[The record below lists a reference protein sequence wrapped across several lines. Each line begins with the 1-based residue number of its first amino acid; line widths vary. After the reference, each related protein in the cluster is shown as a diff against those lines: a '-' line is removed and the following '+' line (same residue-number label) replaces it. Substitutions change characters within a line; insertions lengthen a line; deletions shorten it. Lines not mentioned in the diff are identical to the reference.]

1 MGAVALIGSSVPQVS
16 SWTRINPRSAVKA
29 AAANTPYIKLQE
41 SRELEPV
48 YVDGS
53 ADKISLQSASAHA
66 SVLPGQAKPLSL
78 ASGDLNSDGYP
89 DLLCGYSTTSG
100 GMLTLHR
107 GDPQALAPTNRDVLR
122 DIANNQFPDPF
133 LKDSTVFE
141 LPDAPDFMGAGDFTR
156 DGKMDV
162 IVAAR
167 GGNSLYLLTGDGAG
181 GFSSPQRIELPGTVT
196 AMVTGEINQRDG
208 AVDVAVGVSAPA
220 GASVLIY
227 EATQSLLETVPMARA
242 LPAEAKSLALGR
254 LDDDRL
260 NDLAIVSG
268 TQVMVLH
275 GKDSSGSS
283 QPGDYERAGELETI
297 ELPFAVNAIALGEFI
312 WDRDSRTEMAA
323 LDNNGTVHV
332 LARGELDTR
341 PMTAEDIQAGRQKLA
356 RLRDKT
362 RKGSSKGLVAIETT
376 APAPSLTWHVAED
389 LPGSANDS
397 ALSAAGSAG
406 GSSQPIM
413 FSTRMS
419 ALPSDDLV
427 VMNGAARQL
436 RVMYKEA
443 PKQGDLQL
451 ASKSIGRS
459 SVDMETSDDV
469 AAVLPM
475 RLNVDGR
482 PGLVVMSKGKDAPS
496 FMMPMSATTYTVTRA
511 DDPAPNGCVVGD
523 CSLREAII
531 DSNAN
536 PGADT
541 IVFNAGIN
549 PTLTLTSG
557 GSFENFAAD
566 GDLDIED
573 SLTITGNNQTI
584 ISTNYTSGCGDCKVF
599 GVAQN
604 GTPGLTVSFSGV
616 TIQNG
621 FNDGTNF
628 PGSFFD
634 TGGGVDFFLSGSG
647 NTYSMT
653 NCIIT
658 NNKAT
663 GSFLSHGG
671 GVNVDSFNTAS
682 VGGPSAGTATFTGCT
697 FSNNTADAEGGGL
710 NLAADL
716 HDVNVTNCTFGSN
729 ATTGASSAAG
739 GGGIDI
745 DHSFGGTVTISGGSV
760 TNNTAAGVGGGI
772 NITFNPNVS
781 ISGMTVSGNT
791 STNGGGGSALGG
803 GIAIVTLG
811 VSGFI
816 PTISLSSLTIST
828 NHADIGA
835 AAQGGGVYF
844 NSFHNASLSNCSV
857 SNNTSKSGAGI
868 ANGGSGATPE
878 ATFAI
883 SGGSVTGNAASVS
896 GGGVASIAANTTL
909 SKVTITGNSAATS
922 GGGFFVSGGT
932 LTASF
937 CRIVGN
943 TAPTGRGLRRT
954 AGTAS
959 VQNNWWGANIL
970 PGTIISG
977 TATFSPFLKL
987 THTAS
992 PNPILRNCPTTLT
1005 ASFLVKSDGNTT
1017 SASNLDVLIGLPIT
1031 FNNAVLGT
1039 ISSPQAT
1046 IQSSG
1051 TATATFNAGATGG
1064 NGSADATVDAVTV
1077 TAPITINAPPTITC
1091 PANITKNTDPGLCT
1105 AVATFAPTVTGFP
1118 APTVVCS
1125 PASGSTFPKGTTPV
1139 TCTAS
1144 NGIHPDATCGSPG
1157 TAPDPSCTFN
1167 VIVVDNQPPS
1177 VTCPA
1182 NITVNT
1188 DAGQCSAAVNY
1199 TTPSGSDN
1207 CPGVTVVCSPASG
1220 STFAKGTTT
1229 VTCTATDA
1237 SSLTASCNFTVTV
1250 NDNQPPTIG
1259 ACPSPI
1265 TTNTDAGLCSAI
1277 VTYTTPTASDN
1288 CPGVAVACS
1297 PASGTA
1303 FPKGTTLVTCTAT
1316 DAQNLTASCSFNVTV
1331 IDNQPPSI
1339 TCPASITT
1347 NTDAGQCSAVVNY
1360 ATPTGSDNCPGVT
1373 VVCSPASGAAF
1384 PKGTTTVNCL
1394 ATDAASL
1401 TASCSFTVTV
1411 NDNQPPTIG
1420 ACPSPITTSTDA
1432 GLCSAVVTYS
1442 TPSANDNCPGV
1453 TVVCNPASG
1462 SAFPK
1467 GMSTVTCTATDA
1479 SSLTA
1484 PCSFTVTVS
1493 DNQPP
1498 AIGPCPAP
1506 ITTNTDSGLC
1516 SAIVSY
1522 ATPSS
1527 TDNCPGQTVA
1537 CSPPSGTAFPKGTTT
1552 VTCTAT
1558 DTSANTASCNFTV
1571 TVTDNQPPSI
1581 TCPGNISAIES
1592 PPGSGCAV
1600 VTYTTPT
1607 PTDNCPGATA
1617 NCTPASG
1624 YCFPIGSTTV
1634 TCTATDTSANTAQ
1647 CTFQVNVASACTI
1660 SCPANIVRGN
1670 DPGYCG
1676 AVVTFSPTTSA
1687 GCGTVNCSPSSGSF
1701 FPVGTTNVNCTTS
1714 AGPSCSFTIQ
1724 VNDVE
1729 SPVITCPANVSVPGN
1744 IQGSCSANVNP
1755 GTPMASDNCSVSVVG
1770 VRSDG
1775 QPLNAPYP
1783 QGTTTIT
1790 WTATDPAGHQASCMQ
1805 TVQVTN
1811 PDPVVTITGPP
1822 SGSLYPI
1829 GTSVN
1834 FTGTFSDTGGTHA
1847 ASWSFSSNVN
1857 NYSQAGTVNE
1867 STGAITASFTFNNA
1881 GVYLVTLTVTDGC
1894 GGTGT
1899 ADTVDGLTALVVI
1912 YNPNGGFITGGGWI
1926 DSPAGAYTPNPL
1938 LTGKASFGFVS
1949 KYKPGKATPDGNTEF
1964 QFRSASFNF
1973 KSTDYEF
1980 MVISGAKATLKG
1992 TGTVNGQGNYDFT
2005 LQAIDGQVNGG
2016 GGQDKFRIR
2025 IKNGNQV
2032 IYDNEISNGE
2042 NDDPTTLLGGGSIV
2056 IHKND

>member
-1 MGAVALIGSSVPQVS
+1 
-16 SWTRINPRSAVKA
+16 
-29 AAANTPYIKLQE
+29 
-41 SRELEPV
+41 
-48 YVDGS
+48 
-53 ADKISLQSASAHA
+53 
-66 SVLPGQAKPLSL
+66 
-78 ASGDLNSDGYP
+78 
-89 DLLCGYSTTSG
+89 
-100 GMLTLHR
+100 
-107 GDPQALAPTNRDVLR
+107 
-122 DIANNQFPDPF
+122 
-133 LKDSTVFE
+133 
-141 LPDAPDFMGAGDFTR
+141 
-156 DGKMDV
+156 
-162 IVAAR
+162 
-167 GGNSLYLLTGDGAG
+167 
-181 GFSSPQRIELPGTVT
+181 
-196 AMVTGEINQRDG
+196 
-208 AVDVAVGVSAPA
+208 
-220 GASVLIY
+220 
-227 EATQSLLETVPMARA
+227 
-242 LPAEAKSLALGR
+242 
-254 LDDDRL
+254 
-260 NDLAIVSG
+260 
-268 TQVMVLH
+268 
-275 GKDSSGSS
+275 
-283 QPGDYERAGELETI
+283 
-297 ELPFAVNAIALGEFI
+297 
-312 WDRDSRTEMAA
+312 
-323 LDNNGTVHV
+323 
-332 LARGELDTR
+332 
-341 PMTAEDIQAGRQKLA
+341 
-356 RLRDKT
+356 
-362 RKGSSKGLVAIETT
+362 
-376 APAPSLTWHVAED
+376 
-389 LPGSANDS
+389 
-397 ALSAAGSAG
+397 
-406 GSSQPIM
+406 M

-427 VMNGAARQL
+427 VMNRATRQL

-443 PKQGDLQL
+443 SQGDLQL
-451 ASKSIGRS
+451 ASKSVGRS

-496 FMMPMSATTYTVTRA
+496 FMMPMSATTYTVTRS
-511 DDPAPNGCVVGD
+511 DDPAPNGCLVGD

-549 PTLTLTSG
+549 PTLTISSG
-557 GSFENFAAD
+557 GTFENDAAD
-566 GDLDIED
+566 GDLDIND
-573 SLTITGNNQTI
+573 SLTITGNNQTV
-584 ISTNYTSGCGDCKVF
+584 ISTTYTSACGDCKVF

-604 GTPGLTVSFSGV
+604 GASGLTVSFSGV

-621 FNDGTNF
+621 FNNGTNF
-628 PGSFFD
+628 QGSFFE

-658 NNKAT
+658 NNTAT

-697 FSNNTADAEGGGL
+697 FSNNTAEMEGGGL
-710 NLAADL
+710 NLSADL
-716 HDVNVTNCTFGSN
+716 HDVNVTTCTASNNQTIGSG
-729 ATTGASSAAG
+729 GASA

-745 DHSFGGTVTISGGSV
+745 EHSFGGTVTISGGSV
-760 TNNTAAGVGGGI
+760 TNNTAAGSGGGI

-781 ISGMTVSGNT
+781 ISGMTISGNT
-791 STNGGGGSALGG
+791 STNSGGGSALGG
-803 GIAIVTLG
+803 GIAIVTTG
-811 VSGFI
+811 VSGFT
-816 PTISLSSLTIST
+816 PTISLSSVTVSSNQATAGL
-828 NHADIGA
+828 

-844 NSFHNASLSNCSV
+844 DSFYDATLTNCSV
-857 SNNTSKSGAGI
+857 SSNASKSGAGV
-868 ANGGSGATPE
+868 ANGGSSASPQATL
-878 ATFAI
+878 AI
-883 SGGSVTGNAASVS
+883 SGGSVTGNSASVS
-896 GGGVASIAANTTL
+896 GGGVASISANTTL
-909 SKVTITGNSAATS
+909 SKVTITGNSATTS

-943 TAPTGRGLRRT
+943 TAPTGRGLART

-959 VQNNWWGANIL
+959 VQNNWWGANTL

-992 PNPILRNCPTTLT
+992 PNPVLRNCPTTLT

-1051 TATATFNAGATGG
+1051 TATATFTAGATGG

-1077 TAPITINAPPTITC
+1077 TAPIQINEPAAITC

-1105 AVATFAPTVTGFP
+1105 ATATFTPTVTGFP

-1144 NGIHPDATCGSPG
+1144 NGIHSDATCASPG

-1182 NITVNT
+1182 NITTNT
-1188 DAGQCSAAVNY
+1188 DAGQCSATVNY
-1199 TTPSGSDN
+1199 TTPTGSDN

-1220 STFAKGTTT
+1220 STFSKGTTT

-1250 NDNQPPTIG
+1250 NDNQPPSIG
-1259 ACPSPI
+1259 ACPAPI
-1265 TTNTDAGLCSAI
+1265 TTSTDPNQCSAI
-1277 VTYTTPTASDN
+1277 VNYTSPTASDN
-1288 CPGVAVACS
+1288 CPGVTVACS
-1297 PASGTA
+1297 
-1303 FPKGTTLVTCTAT
+1303 
-1316 DAQNLTASCSFNVTV
+1316 
-1331 IDNQPPSI
+1331 
-1339 TCPASITT
+1339 
-1347 NTDAGQCSAVVNY
+1347 
-1360 ATPTGSDNCPGVT
+1360 
-1373 VVCSPASGAAF
+1373 
-1384 PKGTTTVNCL
+1384 
-1394 ATDAASL
+1394 
-1401 TASCSFTVTV
+1401 
-1411 NDNQPPTIG
+1411 
-1420 ACPSPITTSTDA
+1420 
-1432 GLCSAVVTYS
+1432 
-1442 TPSANDNCPGV
+1442 
-1453 TVVCNPASG
+1453 PASG

-1467 GMSTVTCTATDA
+1467 GTTSVTCTATDA
-1479 SSLTA
+1479 STLTA
-1484 PCSFTVTVS
+1484 TCSFNVTV
-1493 DNQPP
+1493 N
-1498 AIGPCPAP
+1498 
-1506 ITTNTDSGLC
+1506 
-1516 SAIVSY
+1516 
-1522 ATPSS
+1522 
-1527 TDNCPGQTVA
+1527 
-1537 CSPPSGTAFPKGTTT
+1537 
-1552 VTCTAT
+1552 
-1558 DTSANTASCNFTV
+1558 DTQA
-1571 TVTDNQPPSI
+1571 PSI
-1581 TCPGNISAIES
+1581 TCPGNISVTEN
-1592 PPGSGCAV
+1592 PPGSGCAA

-1624 YCFPIGSTTV
+1624 TCFNVGSTTV
-1634 TCTATDTSANTAQ
+1634 TCTATDTSGNTAQ

-1660 SCPANIVRGN
+1660 TCPANIITGN
-1670 DPGYCG
+1670 DAGYCG
-1676 AVVTFSPTTSA
+1676 ATVGYSSPTTSA
-1687 GCGTVNCSPSSGSF
+1687 GCGTVSCSPASGSF
-1701 FPVGTTNVNCTTS
+1701 FPVGTTTVNCTTS
-1714 AGPSCSFTIQ
+1714 AGPSCSFTIR
-1724 VNDVE
+1724 VNDVQ
-1729 SPVITCPANVSVPGN
+1729 PPTIVCPANVSVPGN

-1755 GTPMASDNCSVSVVG
+1755 GTPMASDNCGGVTVVG
-1770 VRSDG
+1770 VRSDS

-1790 WTATDPAGHQASCMQ
+1790 WTATDASGNQASCMQ

-1822 SGSLYPI
+1822 SGSLYPV
-1829 GTSVN
+1829 GTPVN
-1834 FTGTFSDTGGTHA
+1834 FTGTFSDTGGTHTA
-1847 ASWSFSSNVN
+1847 TWSFSSNVN

-1926 DSPAGAYTPNPL
+1926 DSPAGAYTPDPL
-1938 LTGKASFGFVS
+1938 LTGRASFGFVS

-1964 QFRSASFNF
+1964 QFRAASFNF
-1973 KSTDYEF
+1973 TSTDYQF

-1992 TGTVNGQGNYDFT
+1992 TGTVNGQGTYDFT

-2032 IYDNEISNGE
+2032 IYDNEITSGE
-2042 NDDPTTLLGGGSIV
+2042 NDDPTTLLGGGNIV